1 MKSCSRFKRIIK
13 EIGKLMLPRIHINLA
28 DRFKKCNYYNGK
40 VKVRKIISIFGISS
54 GISKELSEI
63 LNSKWKSA
71 WLVIFPDG
79 GHIPNWY
86 IIDRI
91 FWKTK
96 SFIVPK
102 LNAQVISVTGEE
114 EELNSNYYW
123 LKNDLYRLNRECN
136 DILLSEASW
145 LNDSIMDAAQI
156 LLCKALGTEK
166 TYQSVLNWQKKC
178 GVPFTAVND
187 GHIQLMHDGNNHWLL
202 SFCTSGGVNVCDS
215 LRRSINGVTKKCLKC
230 LYRLFEDK
238 TGKLTVSILPVQIQ
252 NDGYNC
258 GLFAIAF
265 AAEVLDGQSPE
276 DAYFDV
282 NMMRHHL
289 INCLETES
297 LIPFPK
303 VNKRARVESRQ
314 VIKLCI

>member
-1 MKSCSRFKRIIK
+1 MRSCSSRFKRIIK

-40 VKVRKIISIFGISS
+40 VKVSVRKIISIFGISN
-54 GISKELSEI
+54 GLSKELSEI

-96 SFIVPK
+96 SFIIPK

-123 LKNDLYRLNRECN
+123 LKNDLYHLNRECN

-187 GHIQLMHDGNNHWLL
+187 RHIQLMHDGNNHWLL

-215 LRRSINGVTKKCLKC
+215 LRRYINGVTKKCLKC

-289 INCLETES
+289 IIYYFLYGFS
-297 LIPFPK
+297 F
-303 VNKRARVESRQ
+303 
-314 VIKLCI
+314 